1 MRLSSLVGG
10 HVETVDEKSSLRRA
24 ARLMSARQVGSLL
37 VTDDGGIL
45 GIITEHD
52 ITRAVADEVDID
64 ETRIGDW
71 MTDYPEVASSDWT
84 VEQALDEMLEHG
96 FRHMPVV
103 TDDTVAGMVSI
114 KDLVWALRGTSTGAG

>member
-52 ITRAVADEVDID
+52 ITRAVAEELDID

-71 MTDYPEVASSDWT
+71 MTDYPEVASGDWT

-114 KDLVWALRGTSTGAG
+114 KDLVWALRGTSAGAR

>member
-24 ARLMSARQVGSLL
+24 ARLMSARRVGSLL
-37 VTDDGGIL
+37 VTDDRGIL

-71 MTDYPEVASSDWT
+71 MTDYPAVASSDWT

-114 KDLVWALRGTSTGAG
+114 KDLVWALRGTSTGAR

>member
-10 HVETVDEKSSLRRA
+10 HVETVDEKSNLRRA

-52 ITRAVADEVDID
+52 ITRAVAEEVDID
-64 ETRIGDW
+64 HTAIGEW
-71 MTDYPEVASSDWT
+71 MTDYPQVATGDWT

-103 TDDTVAGMVSI
+103 DDDTVAGMVSI
-114 KDLVWALRGTSTGAG
+114 KDLVWAQRGTSAGAR

>member
-37 VTDDGGIL
+37 VTDDRGIL

-71 MTDYPEVASSDWT
+71 MTDYPEVASIDWT

-114 KDLVWALRGTSTGAG
+114 KDLVWALRGTSAGAR

>member
-37 VTDDGGIL
+37 VTDERGML

-52 ITRAVADEVDID
+52 VTRAVADEVDID
-64 ETRIGDW
+64 ATQIGEW

-103 TDDTVAGMVSI
+103 TGDTVAGMVSI
-114 KDLVWALRGTSTGAG
+114 KDLVWALRGTAEAN

>member
-37 VTDDGGIL
+37 VTDERGML

-52 ITRAVADEVDID
+52 VTRAVADEVDID
-64 ETRIGDW
+64 GTQVGEW

-84 VEQALDEMLEHG
+84 VERALDEMLEHG

-103 TDDTVAGMVSI
+103 IGDTVAGMVSI
-114 KDLVWALRGTSTGAG
+114 KDLVWALRGTAEAR

>member
-10 HVETVDEKSSLRRA
+10 HVETVDERSSLRRA

-37 VTDDGGIL
+37 VTDDRGIL

-71 MTDYPEVASSDWT
+71 MTDYPEVASIDWT

-114 KDLVWALRGTSTGAG
+114 KDLVWALRGTSAGAR